1 MRKFWERWYPLLF
14 SMLLTLST
22 FLLFRRLNL
31 SIPDSTKDL
40 LTAATTLSGI
50 IVGFLAA
57 TQAILFSI
65 DNSKIIEN
73 LRQAGVYS
81 RLINYLMDAIHWSLA
96 LAVISSVGLFLDL
109 SNPQSW
115 YLYPF
120 FLWVFFSITT
130 GLSCYRVIRLFNRI
144 LHSRA

>member
-1 MRKFWERWYPLLF
+1 MRRFWERWYPLLS
-14 SMLLTLST
+14 SMVLTFFFL
-22 FLLFRRLNL
+22 LLFRRLNL
-31 SIPDSTKDL
+31 TIPESTKDL

-50 IVGFLAA
+50 VVGFLAA

-65 DNSKIIEN
+65 DNSLVIKN

-81 RLINYLMDAIHWSLA
+81 RLVNYLMDAIHWSLA
-96 LAVISSVGLFLDL
+96 LAIISSVGLFLDL
-109 SNPQSW
+109 KNPQTW

-120 FLWVFFSITT
+120 LLWVFLSITT

-144 LHSRA
+144 LHSRG